1 MAFALLELFNPWVDN
16 SGTEGYEKKSKDGL
30 APSQILIG
38 NLTHTESNYLK
49 QIITYIFGRLAYSL
63 DTAEQKENSLYPQ
76 AGLCNTAPFRC
87 STDHSSEAGRFLP

>member
-38 NLTHTESNYLK
+38 NLTHTESNYLTEGDWVILNICGA
-49 QIITYIFGRLAYSL
+49 QIFFV
-63 DTAEQKENSLYPQ
+63 
-76 AGLCNTAPFRC
+76 PFY
-87 STDHSSEAGRFLP
+87 DLI